1 MSQSVIAEQISRL
14 PGMNGFGK
22 RNTGGDESAVERLP
36 QSAAQ
41 SPPLGEVSAKQS
53 RTTLVSLAPSPR
65 YTGGARAV
73 CRAAFSPGVV

>member
-41 SPPLGEVSAKQS
+41 SPPLGEASAKQS

-65 YTGGARAV
+65 YVSSARAV